1 MGNFRTAYI
10 TRGPVI
16 SKDWQTLV
24 FPGWHN
30 SSAAVNYRL
39 WSEGIVWFPLLFLY
53 FGSFPAF
60 FFSLDFA
67 FGKMKRCIL
76 YETRLLRFFSTYN
89 QIFKRPYF
97 DQYFV
102 RSNFRF
108 KWSWFV
114 DKGHKCMQVKQLS
127 KSPEVFWHVIWNY
140 GHF

>member
-1 MGNFRTAYI
+1 MCNFRTAYI

-53 FGSFPAF
+53 FGSFPT
-60 FFSLDFA
+60 FFSLLILPLEKWKGAFYMKNVFYDF
-67 FGKMKRCIL
+67 FQLTIK
-76 YETRLLRFFSTYN
+76 FSRS
-89 QIFKRPYF
+89 IF
-97 DQYFV
+97 DQYFL

-108 KWSWFV
+108 KWNWFV
-114 DKGHKCMQVKQLS
+114 GKGHKCNMHASINNWVTTLKFLDT
-127 KSPEVFWHVIWNY
+127 
-140 GHF
+140 